1 MQDDN
6 ALIISSMTRF
16 KGSISIAKESSYAG
30 ENWSQNEDYETS
42 LQKIRFRSGVFGS
55 GSHLSMLS
63 ISAYDSFPHE

>member
-30 ENWSQNEDYETS
+30 ENWSHYEDYETS
-42 LQKIRFRSGVFGS
+42 L
-55 GSHLSMLS
+55 
-63 ISAYDSFPHE
+63 